1 MVACVGRQSMRTAL
15 SGRHELHPAPVR
27 APEQR
32 GTVLPVL
39 PLVSLVASS
48 YGSRSNPMKG
58 NAQVPQLAQT
68 RRFAHLHMTQRAIDK
83 RSPLQVDESWRMRVS
98 GVLSS

>member
-32 GTVLPVL
+32 RTVLPVL

-68 RRFAHLHMTQRAIDK
+68 RRFAHLHMTQAHSERLTNAVPC
-83 RSPLQVDESWRMRVS
+83 RWMSHGE
-98 GVLSS
+98 